1 MLRRQPQKAGRP
13 ERVKQMNY
21 RKLTREFLL
30 GEARQVSPQSYFQ
43 TITEL
48 LDMMNPRTAS
58 NKRRLES
65 IRESVR
71 NLRRHMLQMEKR
83 IIVLQEQIQVLEE
96 AKKK

>member
-1 MLRRQPQKAGRP
+1 M
-13 ERVKQMNY
+13 VDF

-30 GEARQVSPQSYFQ
+30 GEAQQASPQSYFQ

-48 LDMMNPRTAS
+48 LDMMNPKTVS
-58 NKRRLES
+58 NKRRIES

-83 IIVLQEQIQVLEE
+83 INVLQEQIQVLEE
-96 AKKK
+96 TKKND

>member
-1 MLRRQPQKAGRP
+1 M
-13 ERVKQMNY
+13 VDF
-21 RKLTREFLL
+21 RKLTREFIL
-30 GEARQVSPQSYFQ
+30 GEARQGASPQSYFQ

-48 LDMMNPRTAS
+48 LDMMKPRTVS
-58 NKRRLES
+58 NQRRIES

-83 IIVLQEQIQVLEE
+83 ITVLQEQIQVLEE

>member
-1 MLRRQPQKAGRP
+1 M
-13 ERVKQMNY
+13 VDF
-21 RKLTREFLL
+21 RKLTRKFLL
-30 GEARQVSPQSYFQ
+30 GEAKQASPQSYFQ

-48 LDMMNPRTAS
+48 LDMMNPRTTS

-65 IRESVR
+65 IRENVR

-83 IIVLQEQIQVLEE
+83 ITVLQEQIQVLEE